1 MPPVPFAEL
10 LRGPGRAD
18 TQIVGWSFVRGTE
31 RVECEARPGC
41 EAGPYQLVLTLPGGV
56 KQVEQYPDQA
66 ALLRRQFELI
76 RAWKA
81 QGWREVEAGAE
92 AEAELLSGA
101 RGR

>member
-1 MPPVPFAEL
+1 M
-10 LRGPGRAD
+10 
-18 TQIVGWSFVRGTE
+18 GWSFVRGAE
-31 RVECEARPGC
+31 RVECEARGSR
-41 EAGPYQLVLTLPGGV
+41 EAGPCQLVLTLPGGV

-81 QGWREVEAGAE
+81 QGWQEAETGIE

-101 RGR
+101 RSR